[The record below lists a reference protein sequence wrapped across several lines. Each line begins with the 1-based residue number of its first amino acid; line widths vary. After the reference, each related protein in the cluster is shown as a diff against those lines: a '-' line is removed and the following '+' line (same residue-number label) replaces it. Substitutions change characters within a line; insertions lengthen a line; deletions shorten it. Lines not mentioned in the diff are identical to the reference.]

1 MKLKYKVCDFSKP
14 NPAGKLFRKE
24 DMERILAS
32 KDFQTRMASHDL
44 IGTISHEFRWT
55 NELTNIKNAREKTGM
70 PALPQSDLLMAR
82 DLAANCT
89 ENLWIEGDELFA
101 EIQVLESQSPGKRIR
116 KLIDEDKVYP
126 DISMV
131 VVETIENDKKYQGI
145 ADFLGIDFTF
155 QPALDTQLLAT
166 YSKENSYLN
175 FMYES
180 EVDRKDVVEVKCYSK
195 CLGEVNE
202 VAPIEPEVHEE
213 PKGELE
219 CYSIR
224 EFIRV
229 RNRKPIQALMMI
241 ITDIKNYINA
251 TKPELLIQVKDLV
264 MEYLTSYLFKKI
276 TEILSDP
283 ETKTVN
289 LNLVLGLNRF
299 CDSKAMMEFQRV
311 ANLVLRQKRS
321 MGFIDKRSQVLL
333 AKATTDLI
341 SSILDFILK
350 AVPED
355 KKEIFTGKKSKGNES
370 NPSKESSNDNK

>member
-155 QPALDTQLLAT
+155 QLQPWRYRDRL
-166 YSKENSYLN
+166 YLH
-175 FMYES
+175 
-180 EVDRKDVVEVKCYSK
+180 
-195 CLGEVNE
+195 L
-202 VAPIEPEVHEE
+202 
-213 PKGELE
+213 
-219 CYSIR
+219 
-224 EFIRV
+224 
-229 RNRKPIQALMMI
+229 
-241 ITDIKNYINA
+241 
-251 TKPELLIQVKDLV
+251 
-264 MEYLTSYLFKKI
+264 
-276 TEILSDP
+276 
-283 ETKTVN
+283 
-289 LNLVLGLNRF
+289 
-299 CDSKAMMEFQRV
+299 
-311 ANLVLRQKRS
+311 
-321 MGFIDKRSQVLL
+321 
-333 AKATTDLI
+333 
-341 SSILDFILK
+341 
-350 AVPED
+350 
-355 KKEIFTGKKSKGNES
+355 
-370 NPSKESSNDNK
+370 